1 VDLARKTKVRLRY
14 AGEGFA
20 LACNAEAAS
29 LEAAAGGAKELRR
42 LHASLAELPPLCR
55 DAFLL
60 NRIED
65 LTHAE
70 IAARLGVSVRTIDR
84 YMVKAWEHLRGHFGR
99 GYEV

>member
-1 VDLARKTKVRLRY
+1 MARKTKVRLRY

-20 LACNAEAAS
+20 LACNAEAPAS
-29 LEAAAGGAKELRR
+29 PEAAAEGAMELRR

-60 NRIED
+60 NRIEE
-65 LTHAE
+65 LSHAE

-84 YMVKAWEHLRGHFGR
+84 HMVKAWENLRGQFGR
-99 GYEV
+99 RYEV